1 MIFSVT
7 VDFDHFMRDL
17 QAGDPVVLA
26 IVAGMLL
33 FSGIACTGNIE
44 LSRPNHGQPRSMKNK
59 SAAIPSQV

>member
-33 FSGIACTGNIE
+33 FSGIALYRKYRTFTTE
-44 LSRPNHGQPRSMKNK
+44 PQSTTSDEE
-59 SAAIPSQV
+59 